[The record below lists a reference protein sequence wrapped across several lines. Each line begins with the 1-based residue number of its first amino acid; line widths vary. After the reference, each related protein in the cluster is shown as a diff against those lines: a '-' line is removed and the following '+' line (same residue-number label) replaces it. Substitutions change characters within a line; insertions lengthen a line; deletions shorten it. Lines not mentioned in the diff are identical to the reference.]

1 MDQFRSRILN
11 RIRTLMVTLE
21 NGRFRTSNRG
31 DGASGRVHHIRQ
43 SGSSQTA
50 VERPGLCDALEDLVP
65 AVRRNAAW
73 GLGNIGWLEDSK
85 LLLQSAMNERCDMP
99 RFAKCVAAVRCGADV
114 AEAWGIL
121 KRHAERSFDGFYGVR
136 KTAGTAGW
144 GVDAVASMWGRVLVR
159 NHSSVQPE
167 IIVAESIDDVREYLL
182 HEITQDPDNRDAV
195 LNLGLLGHP
204 DDFDVLYSLVHACG
218 RRMHLTLCAALGY
231 HGDPRA
237 KEWLLAVLH
246 AVDENPG
253 HGFASRAA
261 AASGLGCM
269 GLVDTADNLVRALQ
283 DEERDF
289 EGRPGAGLGVQRSV
303 RTSILGALGE
313 LQQRPNVLESY
324 LSNTDGCATGG
335 FYLSAMDGLWK
346 IGDKQR
352 LAALHSKP
360 AEISVNA
367 DAVLRLLDA

>member
-1 MDQFRSRILN
+1 
-11 RIRTLMVTLE
+11 
-21 NGRFRTSNRG
+21 NGSFPSLDG
-31 DGASGRVHHIRQ
+31 GGGASERVHQIRRFGADR
-43 SGSSQTA
+43 S
-50 VERPGLCDALEDLVP
+50 VIERSGLCDALEDLSP

-73 GLGNIGWLEDSK
+73 ALGNIGKPEDSK
-85 LLLQSAMNERCDMP
+85 PLLQSAMRERCDMP

-114 AEAWGIL
+114 SDAWQIVE
-121 KRHAERSFDGFYGVR
+121 RFAERSFDGFYGVR
-136 KTAGTAGW
+136 KTAATADW
-144 GVDAVASMWGRVLVR
+144 GLDAVASMWCRVLTQERSPVEPQKIELEGMNER
-159 NHSSVQPE
+159 REFLLQE
-167 IIVAESIDDVREYLL
+167 IA
-182 HEITQDPDNRDAV
+182 QNPDNRDAV

-204 DDFDVLYSLVHACG
+204 DDFEILFGLIHACG

-237 KEWLLAVLH
+237 KGWLLDVLH
-246 AVDENPG
+246 AMDENPG

-269 GLVDTADNLVRALQ
+269 GLIGAADNLVQALH
-283 DEERDF
+283 DEARDF
-289 EGRPGAGLGVQRSV
+289 EGRPGAGLGIQRSV

-313 LQQRPNVLESY
+313 LQRHPNVLESY

-346 IGDKQR
+346 IGNRQR
-352 LAALHSKP
+352 LVALSTKP

-367 DAVLRLLDA
+367 AAVLQLLDDYSEVDVLPVP